1 MNKTIRSLKQEIE
14 RRGGRI
20 YIDESL
26 PEKILEMFLRD
37 VLACPDC
44 VAPAREAEQTRS
56 ESPGH

>member
-1 MNKTIRSLKQEIE
+1 MNKTIRRLKQEIE
-14 RRGGRI
+14 RRGGLI

-44 VAPAREAEQTRS
+44 APAREAEQTRS
-56 ESPGH
+56 ESSGH